1 MVDDFQVSS
10 FESHTRI
17 LRNIGTRFGVPFVTV
32 YSQDAKQ
39 QIEDLC
45 DVYQGQI
52 LLATSSPTTRP
63 RPYSPYGFKLYHGE
77 EAAYVHA
84 SMPKKPW
91 TVDSFHV
98 RKVDF
103 ITDKVKELSEVEKKK
118 HIASIGANKPEIM
131 NTLRITEPYGAVL
144 VELDRL
150 KEANSQ
156 QLAVTYSLG
165 ASGDKIDQYWG
176 LPFMLW
182 LPEEMEPQSS
192 MIDYQ
197 WNPRM
202 LAALA
207 IIAKA
212 TLGQGQIITDII
224 KKIAGGRGVLTEHD
238 VLRAITHIY
247 KKAGLITSKVC
258 FRFRWRNFF

>member
-1 MVDDFQVSS
+1 
-10 FESHTRI
+10 
-17 LRNIGTRFGVPFVTV
+17 
-32 YSQDAKQ
+32 
-39 QIEDLC
+39 
-45 DVYQGQI
+45 
-52 LLATSSPTTRP
+52 
-63 RPYSPYGFKLYHGE
+63 
-77 EAAYVHA
+77 
-84 SMPKKPW
+84 
-91 TVDSFHV
+91 
-98 RKVDF
+98 VDF
-103 ITDKVKELSEVEKKK
+103 ITDKVKELYEVEKKK
-118 HIASIGANKPEIM
+118 HITSIGANKPEIR

-150 KEANSQ
+150 KEANPQ

-165 ASGDKIDQYWG
+165 ASRDKIDQYWG

-192 MIDYQ
+192 MINYQ

-247 KKAGLITSKVC
+247 KRAGLITSKVC